1 MGVEPP
7 LNGEQIAALGR
18 IRYQPSRA
26 EVRRTRMTKY
36 AVYALMITTATS
48 ASFGVAQT
56 LIIRPVFDAYSFEAL
71 FVIAVLISLI
81 VVVTSKF
88 FISQA
93 PPTIEDGIL
102 ALEYPIRRHDG
113 PRTRRIRLIEI
124 RNLEVAMEG
133 GYEGLRLTLMDGTRF
148 FLDRSAFGKRG
159 VEVLESL
166 CRAFGFS
173 YTEQDRIAGLV
184 GSAYQ
189 FRVARIR
196 RKNGR
201 VVLSPPML
209 RLYVGNRWGRR
220 VRGLVPED
228 VRSLESVR
236 PAYCG
241 PSYLVTLTDWTR
253 FLVPA
258 DDVNALGL
266 DSLPRWRDR
275 IVTRQSS
282 GSLGST

>member
-7 LNGEQIAALGR
+7 LNEEQIAALGR

-71 FVIAVLISLI
+71 FVIAVL
-81 VVVTSKF
+81 
-88 FISQA
+88 ISQA